1 MCGVA
6 RTPVL
11 RALAG
16 VSGAASLST
25 APELEIGE
33 ERLGLAGLGDR
44 LNEAKNKTKTT
55 YPDRALILRLPV
67 PLLRARGTLTPL
79 KD

>member
-6 RTPVL
+6 RAPVL

-16 VSGAASLST
+16 ASGATSLAT

-33 ERLGLAGLGDR
+33 ERLRLAGLGER
-44 LNEAKNKTKTT
+44 SNEYNNKTENT
-55 YPDRALILRLPV
+55 YLDRALMLRLPV
-67 PLLRARGTLTPL
+67 PLLRARGTPTPL
-79 KD
+79 DD